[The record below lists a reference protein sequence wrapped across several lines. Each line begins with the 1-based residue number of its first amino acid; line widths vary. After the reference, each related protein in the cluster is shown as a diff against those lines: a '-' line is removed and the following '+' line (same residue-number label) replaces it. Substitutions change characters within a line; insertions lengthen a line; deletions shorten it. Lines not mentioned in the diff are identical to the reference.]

1 MKKIVLVLTIA
12 LMGIVVNAQPP
23 RHHGHHGSPEQMI
36 ERRVERLEK
45 ALGLTE
51 VQKAEITKIYTTEME
66 AMSKNRPER
75 TAQDGKR
82 EKPDKEAM
90 KARHEKM
97 EAKQAAMDAKIEA
110 LLTPEQAAK
119 FAKMKKQEQA
129 KRADGR
135 LRDGK
140 KGPKKGHKKGQ
151 KSEGC
156 CPEGSDC
163 CKSGK

>member
-1 MKKIVLVLTIA
+1 MKKIVLVLAIA
-12 LMGIVVNAQPP
+12 LMGIVVNAKPP
-23 RHHGHHGSPEQMI
+23 RHHGHHGLPQQMI
-36 ERRVERLEK
+36 EKRIERLEK

-51 VQKAEITKIYTTEME
+51 AQKTEITKIYTTEME

-75 TAQDGKR
+75 AAQDGKR
-82 EKPDKEAM
+82 EKPDQEAM

-97 EAKQAAMDAKIEA
+97 EAQRAATDAKIEA

-119 FAKMKKQEQA
+119 FAELKKRQQA
-129 KRADGR
+129 KRGEGPR
-135 LRDGK
+135 HDGK
-140 KGPKKGHKKGQ
+140 KGFKKGQ
-151 KSEGC
+151 KMNGC